1 MKIKLTNLW
10 LLAGLL
16 AGLSVTHCATAATVV
31 WSGYDATNNVNT
43 NWSDSL
49 NWSGVTPAAAN
60 SVFFYDAGGVVTVSN
75 INNIVDGNTTI
86 LTLQYGNT
94 NSYHTTLINPGVTLT
109 VSNNAAGNLFTVGTL
124 TDNGVSQIV
133 DATVTGSGGNL
144 VVVST
149 NVGSYMEIQQGAS
162 GGGSHTAVL
171 DLSGLDNF
179 NLTAGRLFVAAN
191 YASGGGAS
199 NYLAGTLTLAK
210 TNFIQLN
217 GTTTPTLDIGD
228 AVSNPNTIT
237 TNLLQLGQTNALFI
251 DTIVIGRTKQ
261 NGTVKFNPAFTGSN
275 PALYLRGKSATRVGT
290 LAIGDYSNQVGNPGS
305 LSAST
310 GTLDLSLGTVDAQVN
325 LCFVGRGQVST
336 NAGGATG
343 TLTLNAGTFNVNTLN
358 LATVIGSNNIA
369 SANVTGT
376 VNVLGTA
383 TLAVNGN
390 LTLGTNP
397 NTNSLY
403 FAKVATGTL
412 NITNGTVYA
421 NAITSVSTNGV
432 ISTIN
437 VNNGTLC
444 ITNTAGTPSL
454 PLAALNLTSASLHLN
469 ANPALTNIVVTNVTG
484 TATITID
491 SIGYPGGTVTYPL
504 ISYAGT
510 DPYSSLTLASLGA
523 YTGSLVDNSSNKR
536 IDLQITAGPTT
547 PILGSIVWGGG
558 VNNHWDTSSL
568 NWTNAGITTVYADTD
583 LVNFNDLGKTGSVN
597 LVATVSPGGV
607 TVSNVAVNYTISG
620 PGSISGAGGLTKGG
634 VGALTLSTTNSYTGS
649 TVINAGTVTTTVAGA
664 LPAATIVN
672 FSAATNATLNLQG
685 TAQTLAG
692 MTFGNGNS
700 NAANAITLTGT
711 SGSALTVS
719 PATLTLAPAN
729 ATNNLALNMA
739 GLSSFNYNNSSGT
752 ITENNGTAQQTS
764 TGQTTVTLAGGTN
777 TITAA
782 TLNVG
787 NGSTSSGVVNSTLNL
802 GTNNTL
808 NAGTINI
815 GSGRADGTVQFAGGV
830 ANGTLTVAGA
840 TGGSSTA
847 TLVFGGHD
855 SFQASDKPV
864 DLFDTTAGTL
874 NAQFGSMTIGVVS
887 PTANMTSSRGIT
899 PTASFKMGA
908 GTLTASSLTLG
919 MINSASGD
927 TGSFN
932 YSITNIAVF
941 SITNGGTANI
951 TTLNV
956 TSNNYSGN
964 LNSGSVLS
972 ATVSLTNG
980 ATLNAANIQKG
991 PIATPAAG
999 SLNVTA
1005 QLQWGDATL
1014 GNIPGGNLTVNG
1026 VAVVLAGAANNH
1038 IVNITSGQTGQIN
1051 AWISGTGTLTDVGA
1065 GALILNGQNSFNG
1078 SLVMAG
1084 TNTLTLASVN
1094 TYTGNTVV
1102 SNGTLLVSGAGSLTS
1117 PNIIVQSNALFDVA
1131 GVTGG
1136 YTLGSSQSIVGNGS
1150 VNGSVTANSGAQII
1164 PGGTGAAGTLTF
1176 SNNLTLNGQFIT
1188 FDLSPNPASGND
1200 LVNVG
1205 GTVTLNANLT
1215 IAVNQWSGPLSA
1227 GTYTLM
1233 NYSSLV
1239 TNTYNLVLIGPR
1251 NWTLNAGANALTLT
1265 VGVGGSAN
1273 LTWVG
1278 DGTANNWD
1286 VQNTTNWVN
1295 AGNLD
1300 SFYTLDN
1307 ITFNNTGSASPA
1319 VNLTTTLFPGSVT
1332 VNGAQSYT
1340 FGGSGQFA
1348 GPMALTNTGT
1358 GTLTLN
1364 TSNTFAGGTVINN
1377 GTVQL
1382 TFDNGTASGPESA
1395 AGTGPITDNGTLSIT
1410 NNGGAP
1416 GYMTVSNIITGA
1428 GTINLPQNQEI
1439 SFTGP
1444 GSMSGFTG
1452 SINIPASMTTTAKGD
1467 IRGSTVNLNASAIIN
1482 VASGGT
1488 LWVAGSGVTVPA
1500 TVNLVGTGNGE
1511 NWGAL
1516 RVDTGANFSG
1526 PVKLQGNAAI
1536 GAQNTPSGTI
1546 SGVISDNNNGYSL
1559 TKLGAATSI
1568 LTGANTY
1575 SGGTT
1580 ISSGTLQ
1587 IGNGLINGTL
1597 PGSVDDEATLTFAV
1611 ATNTSQTYS
1620 GLISGAGAL
1629 VENGYG
1635 GTLSLNNENTFTG
1648 NVTITAGALWI
1659 TNAGALGTGTKTVT
1673 ASNGTAGHPELHL
1686 NGVSG
1691 NILLPSTIA
1700 FTTSW
1705 IGNPSSPGVLV
1716 NEAGNNEVDGNINLT
1731 SGGGGTG
1738 IVVNNGTL
1746 NLAGTLSPTTTL
1758 RNLQF
1763 SGAGNG
1769 TVSGVIADGGS
1780 PNLLTGV
1787 AVAGPGTWTFT
1798 GNNTYVTNTTV
1809 SGGKLLVNGQLSGGG
1824 TVIVQTNATLGGSG
1838 SIAGTVNLQ
1847 NGGIIQGG
1855 DGSYTS
1861 TLTVPTLNLGL
1872 ASTNLTYSRFTV
1884 AAGGT
1889 IAATTLNVT
1898 GTNLV
1903 QILDSSLTVGTNTL
1917 FTYSSAISGFAG
1929 FQLGALPAG
1938 VAAQLLNTGS
1948 AVQLAV
1954 TSVTAVN
1961 TNSPVLTNSVSGRTL
1976 TLAWPADHLGWRLQV
1991 QTNALTAGLGTNWST
2006 WPNSTNVTS
2015 VPIPLNPAN
2024 PTVFFRLIYP

>member
-1 MKIKLTNLW
+1 MKIKLTSPW

-16 AGLSVTHCATAATVV
+16 AGLSITPFATAATVI

-75 INNIVDGNTTI
+75 INNIVDGTTTI
-86 LTLQYGNT
+86 LSLQYGNT
-94 NSYHTTLINPGVTLT
+94 NGNHTTLINPGVTLT
-109 VSNNAAGNLFTVGTL
+109 VSNNATGSLLAVGTL
-124 TDNGVSQIV
+124 TDNGGSQIM
-133 DATVTGSGGNL
+133 DATVTGSAGSL

-149 NVGSYMEIQQGAS
+149 NVGSYLEVQQGAS
-162 GGGSHTAVL
+162 SGGSHTAVL
-171 DLSGLDNF
+171 DLSGLGTF
-179 NLTAGRLFVAAN
+179 NLTAGRLLVAAN
-191 YASGGGAS
+191 FASGGGAS

-228 AVSNPNTIT
+228 AISNPNTLT

-251 DTIVIGRTKQ
+251 DTIGIGRTKQ
-261 NGTVKFNPAFTGSN
+261 NGTVKFNPAFTGNN

-290 LAIGDYSNQVGNPGS
+290 LAIGDYSSQVGNPGS
-305 LSAST
+305 GSAST

-325 LCFVGRGQVST
+325 LCYVGRGQVST
-336 NAGGATG
+336 NTGGATG
-343 TLTLNAGTFNVNTLN
+343 ILTLNAGAFNVNTLN
-358 LATVIGSNNIA
+358 LATVIGTNNTA
-369 SANVTGT
+369 NANVTGT
-376 VNVLGTA
+376 VNVIGTA
-383 TLAVNGN
+383 TLVVNGN
-390 LTLGTNP
+390 LTLGINP
-397 NTNSLY
+397 NTNSLTSS
-403 FAKVATGTL
+403 KVATGTL

-469 ANPALTNIVVTNVTG
+469 ANPALTNIVATNVTG

-491 SIGYPGGTVTYPL
+491 SVGYPGGTVTYPL
-504 ISYAGT
+504 ISYQGA
-510 DPYSSLTLASLGA
+510 DPFSNLTLGSLGA
-523 YTGSLVDNSSNKR
+523 YTGTLVDNAGNSR
-536 IDLQITAGPTT
+536 IDLRITAGPIT
-547 PILGSIVWGGG
+547 PILGTIVWGGG
-558 VNNHWDTSSL
+558 VNNKWDTSSL
-568 NWTNAGITTVYADTD
+568 NWTNAGITTIYADTD
-583 LVNFNDLGKTGSVN
+583 LVNFNDLGQTGNVN
-597 LVATVSPGGV
+597 LVTTVAPGSV

-620 PGSISGAGGLTKGG
+620 TGSISGAGNLTKGG
-634 VGALTLSTTNSYTGS
+634 VGTLTLGTANSYAGS
-649 TVINAGTVTTTVAGA
+649 TFINAGTITTTVAGT

-700 NAANAITLTGT
+700 NAANAITITGT
-711 SGSALTVS
+711 SGSALTVL

-729 ATNNLALNMA
+729 TTNNLALNMS
-739 GLSSFNYNNSSGT
+739 GLSSFTYSNSGGT
-752 ITENNGTAQQTS
+752 LTVNNGTAQQNS

-777 TITAA
+777 LITAGTVTVA
-782 TLNVG
+782 T
-787 NGSTSSGVVNSTLNL
+787 GSTSGGVVNSTLNL
-802 GTNNTL
+802 GTNNTF
-808 NAGTINI
+808 NVGTINI
-815 GSGRADGTVQFAGGV
+815 GASRLSGTIQFASGIS
-830 ANGTLTVAGA
+830 NGMLKIAGTA
-840 TGGSSTA
+840 GGSSPA
-847 TLVFGGHD
+847 TFAYGGHD
-855 SFQASDKPV
+855 SYQAADHPV

-874 NAQFGSMTIGVVS
+874 NAQFGAMTIGVMGA
-887 PTANMTSSRGIT
+887 TANSSGRGIT
-899 PTASFKMGA
+899 ISSSFKMGA

-919 MINSASGD
+919 
-927 TGSFN
+927 TFN
-932 YSITNIAVF
+932 NVANVTNYTATITSLF
-941 SITNGGTANI
+941 SITNGGTASI
-951 TTLNV
+951 TNLTLL
-956 TSNNYSGN
+956 NNN
-964 LNSGSVLS
+964 LTNTAGGADILTNN

-980 ATLNAANIQKG
+980 ATLNLTAVQLGNALS
-991 PIATPAAG
+991 PATTSAVL
-999 SLNVTA
+999 S
-1005 QLQWGDATL
+1005 WGDGTV

-1026 VAVVLAGAANNH
+1026 VSVVLAGASTTHN
-1038 IVNITSGQTGQIN
+1038 VNITSGQTGLIN
-1051 AWISGTGTLTDVGA
+1051 SWISGTGTLTDVGP
-1065 GALILNGQNSFNG
+1065 GALTLGGNNSFNG

-1084 TNTLTLASVN
+1084 TNTLTLTKTN
-1094 TYTGNTVV
+1094 TYTGSTLIN
-1102 SNGTLLVSGAGSLTS
+1102 SGTLILGANGAISNSSTI
-1117 PNIIVQSNALFDVA
+1117 NVASNAVFDVSA
-1131 GVTGG
+1131 VTGG
-1136 YTLGSSQSIVGNGS
+1136 FSLGSSQGISGNGG
-1150 VNGSVTANSGAQII
+1150 VNGSAMAASGAQII
-1164 PGGTGAAGTLTF
+1164 PGGPGVAGTLTF

-1215 IAVNQWSGPLSA
+1215 IAVNQLSGPLSA

-1233 NYSSLV
+1233 TYSSLV
-1239 TNTYNLVLIGPR
+1239 TNTYNLVLVGPR

-1265 VGVGGSAN
+1265 VGAGSSAN

-1278 DGTANNWD
+1278 DGAANNWD
-1286 VQNTTNWVN
+1286 VQTTTNWAN

-1300 SFYTLDN
+1300 FFFTLDN
-1307 ITFNNTGSASPA
+1307 VTFNNTGSASPA

-1332 VNGAQSYT
+1332 VNGTQSYT
-1340 FGGSGQFA
+1340 FSGSGQFA
-1348 GPMALTNTGT
+1348 GPMALTNNGT
-1358 GTLTLN
+1358 GPLILN
-1364 TSNTFAGGTVINN
+1364 TSNTYSGGTVINS

-1382 TFDNGTASGPESA
+1382 TFDNGAASGPDLA

-1410 NNGGAP
+1410 NNGGTP
-1416 GYMTVSNIITGA
+1416 GYMTVTNVITGA
-1428 GTINLPQNQEI
+1428 GIINLPQNQEV

-1444 GSMSGFTG
+1444 GSMSGFGGT
-1452 SINIPASMTTTAKGD
+1452 INIPAGATTTAKGD
-1467 IRGSTVNLNASAIIN
+1467 VRGSSVNLNASTIIN

-1500 TVNLVGTGNGE
+1500 TINLAGPGNGE

-1516 RVDTGANFSG
+1516 RVDTSANFSG
-1526 PVKLQGNAAI
+1526 PVKLQGNATI
-1536 GAQNTPSGTI
+1536 GAQNSPSGTI

-1568 LTGANTY
+1568 LTGANNY
-1575 SGGTT
+1575 SDGTT

-1587 IGNGLINGTL
+1587 IGNGLVNGTL
-1597 PGSVDDEATLTFAV
+1597 PGNVDDEATLTFVV

-1620 GLISGAGAL
+1620 GIISGAGAL

-1635 GTLSLNNENTFTG
+1635 GTLYLNNENTFTG

-1691 NILLPSTIA
+1691 NILLPSTIT

-1705 IGNPSSPGVLV
+1705 LGNINSPGVLV
-1716 NEAGNNEVDGNINLT
+1716 NEAGNNEVDGNFNLT

-1738 IVVNNGTL
+1738 IVVNGGTL
-1746 NLAGTLSPTTTL
+1746 NLTGTLSPTTTL

-1763 SGAGNG
+1763 GGAGNG

-1780 PNLLTGV
+1780 PNFLTGV

-1824 TVIVQTNATLGGSG
+1824 AVTVQTNAMLGGSG
-1838 SIAGTVNLQ
+1838 SIAGTVSLQ
-1847 NGGIIQGG
+1847 NGGVIQGG
-1855 DGSYTS
+1855 DASYAN
-1861 TLTVPTLNLGL
+1861 TLTVPILNLGT
-1872 ASTNLTYSRFTV
+1872 AGTNLTYSRFTV

-1917 FTYSSAISGFAG
+1917 FTYSGSISGFGG
-1929 FQLGALPAG
+1929 FQLGSLPAG

-1961 TNSPVLTNSVSGRTL
+1961 TNSPVLTNSVSGRIL
-1976 TLAWPADHLGWRLQV
+1976 TLSWPADHLGWRLQV
-1991 QTNALTAGLGTNWST
+1991 QTNSLTTGLGTNWST
-2006 WPNSTNVTS
+2006 WPNSTNVTT